1 MSVRVDVC
9 ESISRSHDGEIFS
22 LPDLEINGMSRAQL
36 CIREPQE
43 AGGGGSWRN
52 CTANLEIPV
61 AGFTGAIVCPAEWQ
75 SICAANLLSFVGV
88 TTVVA

>member
-1 MSVRVDVC
+1 MCS
-9 ESISRSHDGEIFS
+9 
-22 LPDLEINGMSRAQL
+22 
-36 CIREPQE
+36 
-43 AGGGGSWRN
+43 
-52 CTANLEIPV
+52 ANLEISDI

>member
-43 AGGGGSWRN
+43 AGMGAPGA
-52 CTANLEIPV
+52 CILICVYEIY
-61 AGFTGAIVCPAEWQ
+61 
-75 SICAANLLSFVGV
+75 
-88 TTVVA
+88 